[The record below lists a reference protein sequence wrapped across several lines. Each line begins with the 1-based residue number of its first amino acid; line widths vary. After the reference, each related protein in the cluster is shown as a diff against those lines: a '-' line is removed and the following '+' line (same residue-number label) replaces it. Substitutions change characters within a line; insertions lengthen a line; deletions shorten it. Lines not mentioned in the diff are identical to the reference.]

1 VKRTLTGVSPEQFD
15 RIKSELNQKLGITV
29 ASNDGVIDHR
39 GFQIAY
45 RYDPGQTEFAVEL
58 LKKPW
63 FVPAALIEQKVD
75 QWLKNSSAS
84 MFGPDF
90 AVRKSSDESK

>member
-1 VKRTLTGVSPEQFD
+1 MKRTLTGISPEGFD
-15 RIKSELNQKLGITV
+15 RIKAELSQRLGVTI

-45 RYDPGQTEFAVEL
+45 RYDPAQKEFTVEL
-58 LKKPW
+58 LKKPLL
-63 FVPAALIEQKVD
+63 VPASLIEHKVD
-75 QWLKNSSAS
+75 EWLKSSGAS

-90 AVRKSSDESK
+90 AIRKS

>member
-1 VKRTLTGVSPEQFD
+1 VKRTLTGISPEQFD
-15 RIKSELNQKLGITV
+15 RIKSELNQRLGITI
-29 ASNDGVIDHR
+29 ASNNGVIDHS

-45 RYDPGQTEFAVEL
+45 RYNPAQTEFAVEL

-63 FVPAALIEQKVD
+63 FVPIALIEQKVD
-75 QWLKNSSAS
+75 QWLESSSAS

-90 AVRKSSDESK
+90 AVRKSSD